1 MTNLGR
7 SLFSAGSV
15 LMSAAISHTRLAYS
29 GRAEI
34 GTEKCDGKRRF
45 RTVLHREQRRNPL
58 LAGLLAVAM
67 VPGLWAQIVETG
79 TITGV
84 VRDTSG
90 AVIAKAQVS
99 IRNSATGITN
109 SAVTDSEGLYVSPPL
124 VPGDYIVEFRSSGFG
139 KVQEHVRLEVGQRA
153 AADAALVVGNAGT
166 QSVTVEAT
174 NELLESETSTVSNL
188 RTEEAV
194 KDLPLNGRNFAELV
208 GLGAGV
214 VPAQTQI
221 ASIPYAQQRGPS
233 SYAFNGLRYQ
243 ENRLLLDGIG
253 DNENHNGLGVVIF
266 PPIDAV
272 QEFSE
277 ETTDADARFGRGN
290 AGTINLIYKSGTN
303 RYHGEVFEF
312 FRNSALDAK
321 NYFDTAAKPGFK
333 MNEFGGTFGGPLF
346 TRDNPKTFF
355 FADYSGQR
363 TRQGLTYVDT
373 VPDFTLT
380 PTGYGFSAYS
390 TPIKNPTTGIPYA
403 NNFIPLSD
411 VNTTGANILK
421 LYQKYASPNVPG
433 ATTANNFLFNP
444 ERSVTED
451 AFDVKVD
458 HQFSD
463 SDSAF
468 IRYSQSRDSIGQP
481 GILPVPLVGAVI
493 SGPAQDP
500 AHQAVISE
508 THIFTPTTINSARFG
523 WSRFFVFAQNWDAG
537 LNLPTQLGVPGVE
550 VAGSPSSDGL
560 PVMTFAGDTSIG
572 DAGNS
577 PTQIGT
583 NNYQWDDNVNLVRGK
598 HSLDLGVEV
607 VRLQYNMFQTA
618 DEHGLFSFGTVY
630 SGLAWTDLLFGAPK
644 TGLYEFQQ
652 GTRGF
657 RQTDLSFYV
666 QDNYKVTSRLTLNL
680 GIRYE
685 NFLGWPWTEVGNR
698 MYDFVPTLST
708 TQLFQVGTN
717 GVPRSGLSGNNL
729 NFMPRAGF
737 ALKLTPKTVVHA
749 GYGMYYSAPNVT
761 NSDGMSINAPAVD
774 YWVFNNSSIYG
785 AAAPNGSPFNFA
797 SNGFVHTP
805 ATSAS
810 ALPAGLP
817 VFATDPHA
825 KTPYSEQWH
834 LTVQRELLPSTTL
847 SVAYVGTRGVHLDD
861 LVDINAGSPGTTSVT
876 VGRPYPFF
884 AQIYQ
889 LQTNQISSYNGL
901 QITAERRARNLSF
914 LASYT
919 YSHAL
924 DENTNSPGTNNA
936 TGDAMNPYNLR
947 ADYGNSDLNIPNRLV
962 ASATYQ
968 LPFQTSGKLKPAVE
982 GWQVNAILQYFDGL
996 PFSVI
1001 SANGVGDGLTPRA
1014 ELVPGDGNGSLP
1026 TNKRTIHEW
1035 FNTSAFVSVPLTGPL
1050 ANGQW
1055 GNSGRNILQGPGT
1068 KNIDFSVFKNFQ
1080 VAESKVLQIRGE
1092 FFNLFNTPQ
1101 FNNPSAV
1108 APGPAATSTTL
1119 VPNIATGA
1127 AYGTISSAGSPT
1139 TFQRISREI
1148 QLAAKFTF

>member
-1 MTNLGR
+1 MTNLRR
-7 SLFSAGSV
+7 SLFSPWSV
-15 LMSAAISHTRLAYS
+15 MAPVATIYGRRSDGWAACTRK
-29 GRAEI
+29 R
-34 GTEKCDGKRRF
+34 DGHRLLRL
-45 RTVLHREQRRNPL
+45 VLDRVLRKHYWL
-58 LAGLLAVAM
+58 LALLIARILA
-67 VPGLWAQIVETG
+67 PGLQAQIVETG
-79 TITGV
+79 AITGV
-84 VRDTSG
+84 VRDNSG
-90 AVIAKAQVS
+90 AVVAKAQVS
-99 IRNSATGITN
+99 IRNTATGIAN
-109 SAVTDSEGLYVSPPL
+109 STVTDSQGLYVSPPL
-124 VPGDYIVEFRSSGFG
+124 DPGDYTVEFESAGFG

-153 AADAALVVGNAGT
+153 AADALLVVGNAAT
-166 QSVTVEAT
+166 QTVTVEAT

-194 KDLPLNGRNFAELV
+194 KDLPLNGRNFSELV

-277 ETTDADARFGRGN
+277 ETADADARYGRGN

-303 RYHGEVFEF
+303 RHHGEIFEF
-312 FRNSALDAK
+312 LRNSALDAK
-321 NYFDTAAKPGFK
+321 NYFDSATKPGFR
-333 MNEFGGTFGGPLF
+333 MNEFGATFGGPLF
-346 TRDNPKTFF
+346 TEDNPKTFF

-363 TRQGLTYVDT
+363 TRQGLTDVNT
-373 VPDFTLT
+373 VPDFKLT
-380 PTGYGFSAYS
+380 PTGYDFSAYS
-390 TPIKNPTTGIPYA
+390 QTIKNPTTGIPYA

-411 VNTTGANILK
+411 VNLTGANILN
-421 LYQKYASPNVPG
+421 LYQRYASPNVPG
-433 ATTANNFLFNP
+433 TTTANNFLFNP

-463 SDSAF
+463 ADSAF
-468 IRYSQSRDSIGQP
+468 IRYSQARDSISQP
-481 GILPVPLVGAVI
+481 GILPVPLVGAI
-493 SGPAQDP
+493 ICGPAQDP

-537 LNLPTQLGVPGVE
+537 LNLPTQLGIPGVE
-550 VAGSPSSDGL
+550 VAGNPSSDGL
-560 PVMTFAGDTSIG
+560 PVMTFAGDTSVG

-598 HSLDLGVEV
+598 HSIDVGIEV

-618 DEHGLFSFGTVY
+618 DEHGLLSFGTVY
-630 SGLAWTDLLFGAPK
+630 SGLAWADLLFGAPK
-644 TGLYEFQQ
+644 TGVYEFQQ

-657 RQTDLSFYV
+657 RQTDLSLYA
-666 QDNYKVTSRLTLNL
+666 QDNYKITSRLTLNL

-685 NFLGWPWTEVGNR
+685 NFLGWPWTEVDNR
-698 MYDFVPTLST
+698 MYDFVPALST

-729 NFMPRAGF
+729 NFMPRVGF

-749 GYGMYYSAPNVT
+749 GYGIYYSAPNVT

-774 YWVFNNSSIYG
+774 YWAFNNSSIYG
-785 AAAPNGSPFNFA
+785 AATNGSPFNYA

-810 ALPAGLP
+810 ALPPALP

-825 KTPYSEQWH
+825 RTPYSEQWH
-834 LTVQRELLPSTTL
+834 LSVQRQLLPDTTL

-861 LVDINAGSPGTTSVT
+861 LVDINAGSPGTTNVA

-884 AQIYQ
+884 AQIFQ
-889 LQTNQISSYNGL
+889 LQTNEISTYNGL

-936 TGDAMNPYNLR
+936 TGDAMNPHNLR
-947 ADYGNSDLNIPNRLV
+947 AEYGNSDLNIPNRFV
-962 ASATYQ
+962 ASANYQ
-968 LPFQTSGKLKPAVE
+968 LPFKTSGKLKPAVD

-996 PFSVI
+996 PFSVA

-1014 ELVPGDGNGSLP
+1014 ELVPGYGNGSLP
-1026 TNKRTIHEW
+1026 TNKRNIQEW
-1035 FNTSAFVSVPLTGPL
+1035 FNTSAFVSIPLTGPL

-1068 KNIDFSVFKNFQ
+1068 KNVDFSVFKNFQ
-1080 VAESKVLQIRGE
+1080 VAESKVLQVRGE

-1101 FNNPSAV
+1101 FNNPSAT
-1108 APGPAATSTTL
+1108 APTPAASSTML
-1119 VPNIATGA
+1119 VPNVTAGSA
-1127 AYGTISSAGSPT
+1127 FGTISSAGSPT

-1148 QLAAKFTF
+1148 QLAVKFTF